1 MTLSIP
7 TQLPPW
13 LWAGS
18 NSPSELLHGIR
29 DEDRTGKKEEGLMWH
44 PTTRLRQA
52 LNGSSVAKRTLGA
65 IRPDNEDESDHD
77 RVATPR
83 GILAELFPRIDNIA

>member
-7 TQLPPW
+7 VQLPPW

-18 NSPSELLHGIR
+18 DSPSELLHGIR
-29 DEDRTGKKEEGLMWH
+29 NEDRTGKREEGLLWH
-44 PTTRLRQA
+44 PTMRLHQA
-52 LNGSSVAKRTLGA
+52 LDDRSVAKRTLGT
-65 IRPDNEDESDHD
+65 IGPDNEDDSDHD